1 MPIGYDDDRGDPMSI
16 SAISS
21 GISGMQRATARFED
35 SAGKITRGGA
45 GLEPVDMASEM
56 VNILEAKFDF
66 TANTKVVRAISDMQ
80 KSAIDILA

>member
-1 MPIGYDDDRGDPMSI
+1 MSI

-21 GISGMQRATARFED
+21 GISGMQRAAARFES

-45 GLEPVDMASEM
+45 GLEQVDMATEM
-56 VNILEAKFDF
+56 VNILEAKFEF
-66 TANTKVVRAISDMQ
+66 SASTKVVRAISDMQ

>member
-1 MPIGYDDDRGDPMSI
+1 MSNL
-16 SAISS
+16 AISN
-21 GISGMQRATARFED
+21 GISGLQKATARFEA

-45 GLEPVDMASEM
+45 GLEPVDMAGEM
-56 VNILEAKFDF
+56 VNIIEAKFDF